1 MDKKKQEKIRP
12 PTVTLMGHVDHG
24 KTTLLDTIRKTNIV
38 AGEHGGITQ
47 HIGAYQITFN
57 KSPITFIDT
66 PGHAAFE
73 KMRSR
78 GVDAADIVILVIAA
92 NDGVKP
98 QTREAIKHIKKAQKP
113 LIVALTKVDLP
124 NLITERIKKDLQK
137 DEVLLEEFGGDVPLV
152 EVSASKNK
160 GIDDLLEMVQLV
172 WQISPET
179 SFPHDF
185 LEAVVVEAF
194 LDKNRGPVVTAIVKK
209 GTLKIGQKLTVDDE
223 TISVKALIND
233 RGENINEALPGDPV
247 EILGFKKLL
256 GVGSIV
262 HDTNILESSIVQ
274 PPATLAEIIAKSQ
287 LASDRFKIIIKADV
301 VGSLDAIVANLPE
314 RILIVSS
321 GIGEINSTD
330 ISFAK
335 VASAPILAFNVKVN
349 PSVRSQA
356 DRERVVIKS
365 YRVIYDL
372 LTEIEEVTESFETAK
387 QKQKITGQAKIVAE
401 FDIEGK
407 KIAGVVVTSGKL
419 KLGDR
424 ITIGSGL
431 NSGEE
436 IKISS
441 LKKYKKEVEFAS
453 QGQECGI
460 GFTPNIDF
468 KVGDII
474 ESLG

>member
-1 MDKKKQEKIRP
+1 M
-12 PTVTLMGHVDHG
+12 
-24 KTTLLDTIRKTNIV
+24 
-38 AGEHGGITQ
+38 
-47 HIGAYQITFN
+47 
-57 KSPITFIDT
+57 
-66 PGHAAFE
+66 
-73 KMRSR
+73 
-78 GVDAADIVILVIAA
+78 
-92 NDGVKP
+92 
-98 QTREAIKHIKKAQKP
+98 
-113 LIVALTKVDLP
+113 
-124 NLITERIKKDLQK
+124 
-137 DEVLLEEFGGDVPLV
+137 LLEEFGGDVPLV

>member
-24 KTTLLDTIRKTNIV
+24 KTTLLDAIRKTNIV

-223 TISVKALIND
+223 TIGVKALIND

-301 VGSLDAIVANLPE
+301 VGSL
-314 RILIVSS
+314 
-321 GIGEINSTD
+321 GEINSTD